1 MRIPREVN
9 VRLLQ
14 VALQWAL
21 LGTVAATLLTRYW
34 YQHEPVAWL
43 LLGMAVAAWWPDLR
57 RGVRRWWFFYVVGI
71 LIYTLL
77 RAQADGFL
85 TNARFQYVIEIDRF
99 MFGGTDPVVWLQNH
113 LFSPPRID
121 LIDIA
126 AVQIHWSYFLV
137 PHLIALLIYIQ
148 RRHLFAPFIQRMLG
162 VQYVGLIFFFI
173 TPTAPPW
180 LASRSGDLDP
190 VYRVMNFV
198 GRSMDR
204 DTYTSMYRALGEP
217 NSVAAVPSLHMAVTV
232 ALYLWVRRFVPRL
245 RWFFLGYCAL
255 MAFALVHLAEHYVF
269 DLLVGAA
276 IAVLVDRVVAW
287 RTRSPRL
294 VQAEP
299 STIAPAEAIEA
310 VA

>member
-1 MRIPREVN
+1 MTIPREAN

-14 VALQWAL
+14 VALQWVL

-34 YQHEPVAWL
+34 YQHEPAAWL
-43 LLGMAVAAWWPDLR
+43 LLGVTVAAWWPDLR

-99 MFGGTDPVVWLQNH
+99 MFGGTDPVVWLQNQ

-121 LIDIA
+121 FIDIA

-148 RRHLFAPFIQRMLG
+148 RRHLFASFIQRMLG
-162 VQYVGLIFFFI
+162 VQYVGLVFFFI

-180 LASRSGDLDP
+180 LAARSGDLDP

-217 NSVAAVPSLHMAVTV
+217 NSVAAVPSLHMAITV

-245 RWFFLGYCAL
+245 RWYFFGYCVL

-269 DLLVGAA
+269 DLMVGAA

-287 RTRSPRL
+287 RTRSRPGDS
-294 VQAEP
+294 EP
-299 STIAPAEAIEA
+299 LSIAPGERAEA